1 MRVSEGHTRGLR
13 RKIRRIAESKMLSLV
28 DKVELFLNG
37 LQYAKFIFVLGI
49 GIINMILLL
58 MFLSGSYNNSQQL
71 MNMFGISFSLQAA
84 NLAIALMRITWA
96 AKICRP
102 VRRYDIKDVLSLL
115 VLYVITAPAF
125 VIGSL
130 RGFFQDKG
138 IFYKTQKF
146 TKGIKA

>member
-1 MRVSEGHTRGLR
+1 
-13 RKIRRIAESKMLSLV
+13 
-28 DKVELFLNG
+28 
-37 LQYAKFIFVLGI
+37 
-49 GIINMILLL
+49 MILLL

-71 MNMFGISFSLQAA
+71 MNMSGISFSLQAA
-84 NLAIALMRITWA
+84 NLAIALMRIIWA

-115 VLYVITAPAF
+115 ALYVITTPAF

-138 IFYKTQKF
+138 TFYKTYRNLPKESKLSKPSVF
-146 TKGIKA
+146 PESTKDSPSSTGS